1 MLTSQSRQ
9 NAVLLSIFAT
19 LGVGYFYFRSQSMS
33 EGISGVKAN
42 AAKGGSTGSIGS
54 GAADSK
60 REESLQIGKN

>member
-1 MLTSQSRQ
+1 
-9 NAVLLSIFAT
+9 
-19 LGVGYFYFRSQSMS
+19 MS

-42 AAKGGSTGSIGS
+42 VAKGGSTGSIGS